1 MTRTIIELDD
11 VELKIKSDIDL
22 IFGGE
27 GLYGDPQM
35 VADAEELQYLK
46 KFSFL
51 LNYIE
56 FTSIAGRP
64 IIRFQYLDH
73 GSFSVDLTGYYEL
86 GFTQD
91 KIKDYIYHEI
101 RNSDQFK
108 ESYIEFSRNFKIDKL
123 GI

>member
-27 GLYGDPQM
+27 GLYCDPQM
-35 VADAEELQYLK
+35 VADVEELQYLK

-56 FTSIAGRP
+56 FNSIDGRP

-73 GSFSVDLTGYYEL
+73 GNFSIDLTGYY
-86 GFTQD
+86 GFTQGQ
-91 KIKDYIYHEI
+91 IKDYIYHEI

-108 ESYIEFSRNFKIDKL
+108 ESYIEFSRNFKINKL